1 MAWVAA
7 GAGSDSWATESHNAQ
22 QGEHGASL
30 DPPAL
35 IDTNVYLLDW
45 PFRRLKYAR
54 PEALLEKLRRHRIQ
68 QAWAASFEGVWHKQL
83 DRANRRLVEVCRQ
96 AGPFFVPIG
105 TVNPAWPD
113 WREDVRRCQEQYHM
127 PGLRLFPAY
136 HGYTL
141 GHPEFAALL
150 AEAARRGLFVQI
162 AMRLEDERVHHPA
175 TMVPTLDVA
184 ALGDILE
191 RLPPVRVELLQA
203 DAAFRTPE
211 AQRLLALK
219 SVVWDISSLE
229 GNAGLRRLLD
239 GQHANYRGRVPVEK
253 FVFGSHAPLFP
264 VESAVWKLFESPLE
278 KSEFRAVACD
288 NITRWLQL

>member
-1 MAWVAA
+1 
-7 GAGSDSWATESHNAQ
+7 
-22 QGEHGASL
+22 
-30 DPPAL
+30 
-35 IDTNVYLLDW
+35 
-45 PFRRLKYAR
+45 
-54 PEALLEKLRRHRIQ
+54 
-68 QAWAASFEGVWHKQL
+68 
-83 DRANRRLVEVCRQ
+83 
-96 AGPFFVPIG
+96 
-105 TVNPAWPD
+105 
-113 WREDVRRCQEQYHM
+113 
-127 PGLRLFPAY
+127 
-136 HGYTL
+136 
-141 GHPEFAALL
+141 
-150 AEAARRGLFVQI
+150 
-162 AMRLEDERVHHPA
+162 
-175 TMVPTLDVA
+175 MVPTLDVA